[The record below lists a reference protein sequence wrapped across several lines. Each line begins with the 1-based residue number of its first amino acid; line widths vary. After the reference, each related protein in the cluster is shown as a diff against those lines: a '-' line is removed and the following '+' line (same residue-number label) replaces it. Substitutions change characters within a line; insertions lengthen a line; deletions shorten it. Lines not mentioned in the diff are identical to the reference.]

1 MPTGAVVAKE
11 SHLGRSKTSSAITR
25 PSLMKELAARRV
37 RITAQRRLL
46 VGIIQD
52 SPRHL
57 DAATLLE
64 WPGNKIRISIARQ
77 SIAPLH
83 Y

>member
-1 MPTGAVVAKE
+1 M
-11 SHLGRSKTSSAITR
+11 
-25 PSLMKELAARRV
+25 
-37 RITAQRRLL
+37 TAQRRLL

-64 WPGNKIRISIARQ
+64 MAKKRIRTSTAPPSIERLRC
-77 SIAPLH
+77 SRIVD
-83 Y
+83 